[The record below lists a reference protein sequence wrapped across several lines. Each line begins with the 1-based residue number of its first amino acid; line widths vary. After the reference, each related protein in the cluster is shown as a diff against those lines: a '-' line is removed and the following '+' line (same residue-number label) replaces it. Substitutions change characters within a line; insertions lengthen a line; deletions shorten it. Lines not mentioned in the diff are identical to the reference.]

1 MYQDRSFQEENKT
14 FQNQEVHFENPVGK
28 FRNERP
34 LVDIKITSK
43 GTGFDLRFY
52 FKKSNKLRKSL
63 KSVQNMIFYSVR
75 YWIYYDILRYSTGS
89 FSQRKMR
96 IL

>member
-34 LVDIKITSK
+34 LVDIQITSK
-43 GTGFDLRFY
+43 AIEL
-52 FKKSNKLRKSL
+52 
-63 KSVQNMIFYSVR
+63 
-75 YWIYYDILRYSTGS
+75 
-89 FSQRKMR
+89 
-96 IL
+96 